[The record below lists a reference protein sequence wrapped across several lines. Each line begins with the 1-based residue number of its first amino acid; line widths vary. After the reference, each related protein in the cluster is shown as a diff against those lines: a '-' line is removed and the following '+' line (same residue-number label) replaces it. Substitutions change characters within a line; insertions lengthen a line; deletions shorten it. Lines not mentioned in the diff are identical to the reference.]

1 MGANDSK
8 DISVFD
14 HKTEP
19 EEQEPE
25 LPLPPDR
32 RGGSKDIPVDA
43 YRNPKLDLFQSFV
56 CNSEAE
62 RECLSNAMDLWDC
75 IPRYSIS
82 RQEMNKRRDEKG
94 NLPPLHLNFK
104 YHGQEYTVI
113 IFPTAILEGEKYV
126 FYYPSA
132 REELVEDALRKIALQ
147 QGKGFFEQNITRSGV
162 AFSLY
167 ELRKELAARG
177 HARPYQHLLDSL
189 AILHRSHIL
198 IRCDRGEGQNE
209 WSLSSSYLPNLATVT
224 RQKLEDDPEAK
235 WLAQFHP
242 LLTRSLDQFTYRQ
255 FNYVTLMGLPTQL
268 ARWLYRQLSI
278 KFTFASLMGNPFEM
292 RYSTIKRDSNLL
304 NCARER
310 DNQKEVDGD
319 FMRFVECGMLRS
331 VQKHTIISI
340 KGKIEDIIYQ
350 LYPTQE
356 FTREVKAA
364 NKRQKDLGQCR

>member
-147 QGKGFFEQNITRSGV
+147 QGKGFFEQNITRSFV
-162 AFSLY
+162 WPDFLWFSFGSALIQ
-167 ELRKELAARG
+167 LWVSFGSVFSGLVCLWFCVGSAAPKVLWERA
-177 HARPYQHLLDSL
+177 HAHFS
-189 AILHRSHIL
+189 
-198 IRCDRGEGQNE
+198 
-209 WSLSSSYLPNLATVT
+209 
-224 RQKLEDDPEAK
+224 
-235 WLAQFHP
+235 
-242 LLTRSLDQFTYRQ
+242 
-255 FNYVTLMGLPTQL
+255 M
-268 ARWLYRQLSI
+268 
-278 KFTFASLMGNPFEM
+278 
-292 RYSTIKRDSNLL
+292 
-304 NCARER
+304 
-310 DNQKEVDGD
+310 
-319 FMRFVECGMLRS
+319 
-331 VQKHTIISI
+331 
-340 KGKIEDIIYQ
+340 
-350 LYPTQE
+350 
-356 FTREVKAA
+356 
-364 NKRQKDLGQCR
+364 